1 MTLQID
7 TVIGNK
13 RPSPKLKQ
21 MLIDCRNSTDAWLD
35 RIEGVRE
42 QAHKEGFNEQQIRL
56 LLKQYLGDA
65 LTRRKIKYLI
75 YEVPRAKEQKK
86 LREDLAEI
94 GQGANMPIEKPEPE
108 TVSIPTDYKVVV
120 PDQVLEEET
129 KRLEQQEDAE
139 PVNEALEALKPNY
152 EIENLK
158 LQLDTTQ
165 SNLDQALTDK
175 KSLEEKYRQLEA
187 RTRISP
193 SNNFP
198 AVQGNTLRTKI
209 VVNQMFR
216 EILTLKGSKVIYA
229 NVVIDMQQNKYVRL
243 EPLYYT
249 TATNNLNSNAQK
261 KDRN

>member
-1 MTLQID
+1 MSSQDVIVVANFQIF
-7 TVIGNK
+7 I
-13 RPSPKLKQ
+13 SY
-21 MLIDCRNSTDAWLD
+21 A
-35 RIEGVRE
+35 
-42 QAHKEGFNEQQIRL
+42 
-56 LLKQYLGDA
+56 
-65 LTRRKIKYLI
+65 
-75 YEVPRAKEQKK
+75 
-86 LREDLAEI
+86 REDVEPS
-94 GQGANMPIEKPEPE
+94 ANMPIEKPEPE

-209 VVNQMFR
+209 VV
-216 EILTLKGSKVIYA
+216 
-229 NVVIDMQQNKYVRL
+229 
-243 EPLYYT
+243 
-249 TATNNLNSNAQK
+249 
-261 KDRN
+261 